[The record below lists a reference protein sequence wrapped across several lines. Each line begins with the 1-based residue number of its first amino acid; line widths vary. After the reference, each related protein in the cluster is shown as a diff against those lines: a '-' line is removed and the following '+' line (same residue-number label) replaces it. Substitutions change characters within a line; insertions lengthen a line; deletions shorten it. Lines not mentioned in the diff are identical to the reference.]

1 MCDIVNSVNYKG
13 KSLLDSFVL
22 IQFILYMLPTK
33 ASFPGPPNEGPEC
46 LLSSFGV
53 QVSVSSFLC
62 WRKLRMRE
70 NSCVWWVWVEIILG
84 AEVLI

>member
-33 ASFPGPPNEGPEC
+33 ASFSGPSNEGPEC

-53 QVSVSSFLC
+53 QVSVSSLEEAEDEGEL
-62 WRKLRMRE
+62 LRVVGVGGD
-70 NSCVWWVWVEIILG
+70 NSG
-84 AEVLI
+84 S

>member
-22 IQFILYMLPTK
+22 AQFVLYMLPTK
-33 ASFPGPPNEGPEC
+33 ASFSGPPNEGPEC

-53 QVSVSSFLC
+53 QVSVSSLEEAKVEGELLC
-62 WRKLRMRE
+62 VVGVGGDHSG
-70 NSCVWWVWVEIILG
+70 N
-84 AEVLI
+84 